1 MQKKSEKKGKQDNKL
16 DINITSQTVNEITKI
31 IENIIEVDPEEI
43 KIKRKNSFNC
53 SNILKNKKHKNNS
66 KIIKNDIKNQKKDEE
81 TENKLKLI
89 SLLENSDKKKS
100 IKRGNSVSYKSEN
113 ISEKKNK
120 LLKNEKFHS
129 LKDGK
134 SSNFNLSSVKPKHL
148 RNFVPK
154 SEILKLNNNKSNFS
168 SITDIGDNKIKV
180 DLLFTKRPKGQD
192 KFNEYQFFTFLYDK
206 YNNNNT
212 NKNNNDLKKNI
223 ISNTYMDN
231 EEEDNED
238 IKFQIKNRNENRL
251 NNYNNFINYFG
262 NNIKDL
268 TNNYYKNKDLS
279 NENYPM
285 KNMLPKNLNQSNYKK
300 QISKNTDNNNFNINE
315 INLNKFVDKIIQEED
330 SKIFQSEIKE
340 NNFANIQNIQNKR
353 MYMTNNIN
361 INSNRGIENGLLN
374 NCNKNNNSNH
384 TICNH
389 YINNSYIFQNQATYY
404 INYINKFYPNPQ
416 IPMYNQNNTN
426 NNSFLYCNNYNNLNG
441 NIIINNYQYIN
452 NYNQYNPNNINNINY
467 INFTNDK
474 ILAKNAFNLSKTQ
487 SGCKLLQDKILSD
500 YKFTNEILFPE
511 IKINLKDICS
521 DFFGNCLI
529 KTILDRLSQENLDL
543 FITLIEDSLFY
554 ICLSEP
560 GSRSIQKLIEVIK
573 NSSFLLNKF
582 IFYLTK
588 NNIGILFK
596 SSYGNHILQK
606 FLSVVKNPEFTFFI
620 YDYILNNFMDIA
632 KDKHGICVIQTSLSE
647 ADDIRR
653 KKLLNYIWVNLGIIL
668 RDYYANFIIQFLFTK
683 FEKSFE
689 EILPIIEKLEENIVN
704 YCKLKNSASVIEK
717 CFEKGDP
724 KISEHIINCIIDN
737 HSKNIPD
744 IVYNPFGFFI
754 IKKSMLIQNK
764 NIKERIMKAIID
776 NFDQLKAT
784 NNGRKIIEFLST
796 DYKEFNNLL
805 KLRNK

>member
-1 MQKKSEKKGKQDNKL
+1 MLSKIQLMQKKSEKKGKQDNKL

-31 IENIIEVDPEEI
+31 IENIIEVDPEEK

-100 IKRGNSVSYKSEN
+100 IKRGNSISYKSEN

-374 NCNKNNNSNH
+374 NCNKNNNSNN
-384 TICNH
+384 TICNN

-416 IPMYNQNNTN
+416 IPM
-426 NNSFLYCNNYNNLNG
+426 
-441 NIIINNYQYIN
+441 
-452 NYNQYNPNNINNINY
+452 
-467 INFTNDK
+467 
-474 ILAKNAFNLSKTQ
+474 
-487 SGCKLLQDKILSD
+487 
-500 YKFTNEILFPE
+500 
-511 IKINLKDICS
+511 
-521 DFFGNCLI
+521 
-529 KTILDRLSQENLDL
+529 
-543 FITLIEDSLFY
+543 
-554 ICLSEP
+554 
-560 GSRSIQKLIEVIK
+560 
-573 NSSFLLNKF
+573 
-582 IFYLTK
+582 
-588 NNIGILFK
+588 
-596 SSYGNHILQK
+596 
-606 FLSVVKNPEFTFFI
+606 
-620 YDYILNNFMDIA
+620 
-632 KDKHGICVIQTSLSE
+632 
-647 ADDIRR
+647 
-653 KKLLNYIWVNLGIIL
+653 
-668 RDYYANFIIQFLFTK
+668 
-683 FEKSFE
+683 
-689 EILPIIEKLEENIVN
+689 
-704 YCKLKNSASVIEK
+704 
-717 CFEKGDP
+717 
-724 KISEHIINCIIDN
+724 
-737 HSKNIPD
+737 
-744 IVYNPFGFFI
+744 
-754 IKKSMLIQNK
+754 
-764 NIKERIMKAIID
+764 
-776 NFDQLKAT
+776 
-784 NNGRKIIEFLST
+784 
-796 DYKEFNNLL
+796 
-805 KLRNK
+805 